1 MTILYTNRYITNIY
15 TTLSGWSFN
24 MNLFYLGVDVKQ
36 DIDSDT
42 KQEVAV
48 DMKQEDVVTTAAF
61 FMDITIP
68 SSNNETKN

>member
-1 MTILYTNRYITNIY
+1 M
-15 TTLSGWSFN
+15 
-24 MNLFYLGVDVKQ
+24 DVKQ

-48 DMKQEDVVTTAAF
+48 DMKQEEEAVTTTAF

-68 SSNNETKN
+68 SSNNETQN